1 MLLFVLM
8 ITAHIIEHC
17 IMIFYVLMFTARI
30 LNKQSVLWFVLHVS
44 GQYWPFAFIS
54 NK

>member
-8 ITAHIIEHC
+8 ITVHILNIVYD
-17 IMIFYVLMFTARI
+17 FYVLMFTARI
-30 LNKQSVLWFVLHVS
+30 LNIVLWLVLHVS
-44 GQYWPFAFIS
+44 GQYWPFYFIS